1 MVMGGCGNAH
11 GNASPTTE
19 FNTRADPEGAD
30 EVFAALARPPGEE
43 QLVSPLHDLESC
55 TILAGLGS
63 TWVVFRGVI
72 EGCGTR

>member
-1 MVMGGCGNAH
+1 MMVMGGCGNAH

-43 QLVSPLHDLESC
+43 QLVSLC
-55 TILAGLGS
+55 MI
-63 TWVVFRGVI
+63 
-72 EGCGTR
+72 